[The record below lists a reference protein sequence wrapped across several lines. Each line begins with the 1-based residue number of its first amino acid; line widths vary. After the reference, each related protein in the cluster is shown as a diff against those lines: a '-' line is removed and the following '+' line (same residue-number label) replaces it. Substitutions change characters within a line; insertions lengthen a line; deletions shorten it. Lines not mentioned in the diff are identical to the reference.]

1 MHCANADVVYE
12 PGSAQGFKPLKAS
25 FSIIMACLQDLTNR
39 TKDSVHL
46 SDFSMDGR
54 LSHSISCPNMA
65 VNS

>member
-12 PGSAQGFKPLKAS
+12 PGSAHGFKSLKVS
-25 FSIIMACLQDLTNR
+25 FTMACLQDLTNR
-39 TKDSVHL
+39 TTDLVHL

-65 VNS
+65 ANS